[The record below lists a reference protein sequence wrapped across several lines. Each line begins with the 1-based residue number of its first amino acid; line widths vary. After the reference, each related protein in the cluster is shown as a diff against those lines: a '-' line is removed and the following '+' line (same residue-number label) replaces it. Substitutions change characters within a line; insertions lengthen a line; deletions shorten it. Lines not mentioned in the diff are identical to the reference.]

1 MARKSAGAVLILCLS
16 AAACSQAP
24 ASKAD
29 PGAAAARPKPLPPP
43 QSRNPVAKYLELTGF
58 RISEKAP
65 GKLGIQFAVVN
76 HSDADIGDVTLDVQ
90 LRTTQSKPE
99 DAPVAAFTAKVP
111 GVAPETLKEVTV
123 TVPSALRIYE
133 LPDWQYLRA
142 DFDVTE
148 PK

>member
-1 MARKSAGAVLILCLS
+1 MGRKPAGAVLILCLC
-16 AAACSQAP
+16 AAGCSQSPAP
-24 ASKAD
+24 RAD
-29 PGAAAARPKPLPPP
+29 TGSAAARPKPLPPP

-58 RISEKAP
+58 RISEKGP

-99 DAPVAAFTAKVP
+99 DAPLAAFTAKVP
-111 GVAPETLKEVTV
+111 GVSPEALKEVTV
-123 TVPSALRIYE
+123 TVPTALRVYE
-133 LPDWQYLRA
+133 LPDWQYLHA